1 MMMDEDALL
10 QRAFAL
16 SMGDQTGD
24 GGGDAAAATPAVGD
38 DDEDPALMLAMQMS
52 MHEEQA
58 AAAGGGADVQDML
71 ADASYVNSILSTLPG
86 VDPNDPSIQE
96 ALNNA
101 PDKDKEGEGKK

>member
-1 MMMDEDALL
+1 
-10 QRAFAL
+10 
-16 SMGDQTGD
+16 
-24 GGGDAAAATPAVGD
+24 
-38 DDEDPALMLAMQMS
+38 
-52 MHEEQA
+52 
-58 AAAGGGADVQDML
+58 ML